1 MKQTII
7 IPRVSEKAY
16 AQSANGVYVLRVPL
30 NLNKNEIKS
39 AVEEQFGV
47 TVVKVKTL
55 VQDGKAVRF
64 SRGKNRYPGTTTRKD
79 WKKAYVTLKEG
90 DKLDVFD
97 AVEQQMEE
105 TKLKS
110 KMPVATT
117 KVELLFAIA
126 EAVFV
131 VTTAW

>member
-16 AQSANGVYVLRVPL
+16 AQSANGVYVHAFHLL
-30 NLNKNEIKS
+30 DKNEIKS
-39 AVEEQFGV
+39 AVEAQFGV

-105 TKLKS
+105 IK
-110 KMPVATT
+110 
-117 KVELLFAIA
+117 
-126 EAVFV
+126 
-131 VTTAW
+131 